1 MNIYYIIVNILTF
14 LVWGWDKFRAQA
26 QQWRVTE
33 KSLVFLVI
41 AGGTLG
47 ALAGMVLFR
56 HKTRKTFF
64 WLLVGISLVAH
75 VVIYLSMS

>member
-1 MNIYYIIVNILTF
+1 MNIYCIIVNILTF
-14 LVWGWDKFRAQA
+14 LAWGWDKFRAQA
-26 QQWRVTE
+26 QQWRVPE

-41 AGGTLG
+41 AGGPLG